1 MSRPQTLHAVS
12 VIARDEPSYF
22 ALALREFLDEFYLDH
37 PDGDAQARRIAEA
50 AEISGEAFTDAW
62 LGASG
67 EHLARRWRLPVPGWT
82 LRPEHSRLTRPRFVP
97 DARPLRGMLIVM
109 SPPAFRSRLLY
120 GRRAPDARPL
130 PPGRPSDRDAAQMAS
145 RAGRKIFAFLLLK
158 QAWPRL
164 ARILPRP
171 EGSAVRAPAVSGAQ
185 VHVAHRRIWR

>member
-12 VIARDEPSYF
+12 VIARDEPSHF

-145 RAGRKIFAFLLLK
+145 RAGRKIS
-158 QAWPRL
+158 P
-164 ARILPRP
+164 
-171 EGSAVRAPAVSGAQ
+171 SSS
-185 VHVAHRRIWR
+185 